1 VRTSKILSN
10 TISRRAVSELH
21 WVSRARVLYK
31 VGLSYY
37 AMDKDGQRNI
47 ELYPPAIEGATLPQ
61 LVSTL
66 EGDDDHI
73 LIAQYD
79 IGPSGYANR
88 DGKPRLTRVDVLT
101 GRRDELGRVPLS
113 APSVLVDR
121 NGQVQFALGYD
132 EQTKLALRWR
142 SRPDAAWSDFELPG
156 FRMDTVRLLGFG
168 ADNGS
173 MYFAGARANDAFAA
187 LYALSVATRSIERV
201 AAIDGADVTDVVTS
215 FESRDVIGAQG
226 ETDRI
231 EYRWFNPEGATAVLY
246 GALARAFPNQRI
258 EPVSVSD
265 DGRRAILFVSSD
277 VNPGDYYLFDPRTQK
292 ADFLSAV
299 RGSIDARR
307 MQPRR
312 AVQIKSRDGLTL
324 HAYLTAPAGEGSHP
338 LVVRV
343 RDRPYETRERWN
355 FDWESQLLASRG
367 YAVLQVNFRGTP
379 GLGPDFK
386 AAGYLEW
393 GRAMQDDLTDAT
405 RWAIAEQIAPAE
417 RICIMGIG
425 YGGYAALMGAVREP
439 NLYRCAIG
447 YGGIYDLEFYAK
459 YQDLRHPIT
468 RQLYVDQVL
477 GSDVE
482 ELKARSPVH
491 NIDRID
497 IPVLLLHGE
506 GDEDLH
512 VVPAKRLMR
521 ALRIRRQSRQTVEWM
536 DLGWQTHPV
545 QDEDV
550 RRKVCER
557 ILAFLDA
564 HLN

>member
-1 VRTSKILSN
+1 
-10 TISRRAVSELH
+10 
-21 WVSRARVLYK
+21 
-31 VGLSYY
+31 
-37 AMDKDGQRNI
+37 
-47 ELYPPAIEGATLPQ
+47 
-61 LVSTL
+61 
-66 EGDDDHI
+66 
-73 LIAQYD
+73 
-79 IGPSGYANR
+79 
-88 DGKPRLTRVDVLT
+88 
-101 GRRDELGRVPLS
+101 
-113 APSVLVDR
+113 
-121 NGQVQFALGYD
+121 
-132 EQTKLALRWR
+132 
-142 SRPDAAWSDFELPG
+142 
-156 FRMDTVRLLGFG
+156 
-168 ADNGS
+168 
-173 MYFAGARANDAFAA
+173 
-187 LYALSVATRSIERV
+187 
-201 AAIDGADVTDVVTS
+201 
-215 FESRDVIGAQG
+215 
-226 ETDRI
+226 
-231 EYRWFNPEGATAVLY
+231 
-246 GALARAFPNQRI
+246 
-258 EPVSVSD
+258 
-265 DGRRAILFVSSD
+265 
-277 VNPGDYYLFDPRTQK
+277 
-292 ADFLSAV
+292 
-299 RGSIDARR
+299 

-386 AAGYLEW
+386 AAGYREW

-405 RWAIAEQIAPAE
+405 RWAMAEQIAPAE